1 MNKKNLLFASVILLA
16 TVAACTHKAAPA
28 ASVEKKQPETEQKVV
43 AQAPA
48 TNGAQIADGG
58 KIYEA
63 RCGKCHELHKP
74 DEFTASEWPDILR
87 SMAPKAKLNQSMK
100 EMVMAYVTAN
110 AKKG

>member
-28 ASVEKKQPETEQKVV
+28 ASVEKKQTETEQKVV
-43 AQAPA
+43 VQAPV
-48 TNGAQIADGG
+48 TNGAQIVDGG